1 MAFWSRL
8 IALFALAALSGTA
21 SATFHTFQIEQIF
34 SDASGTVQFLVLH
47 EASGFSG
54 QNFLAGHALMSSAPS
69 TASKTFMF
77 PSNLPNQSTAG
88 KRVLIAS
95 QGFAALGIV
104 TPDYIIPNSF
114 IPLTN
119 GTLNYAFADQVT
131 YAALPTDGL
140 PHALNRN
147 SQPIANVATNYGGNS
162 GSVPAVAPI
171 INYEG
176 LWWNAP
182 AGSES
187 GWGINLAQQG
197 SVIFAT
203 WFTYDL
209 TGKAWWLAMTATPRR
224 PTACIRASLF
234 QTTGPAFDA
243 MPFDPAQVVAT
254 SVGSAT
260 LTFADADNGSFA
272 YSVNGVSQTK
282 ALTRQVFGALPT
294 CTFGAQSNLA
304 LATNFQDLWW
314 RRARRQESGWGI
326 NLTQQGDTIFAT
338 WFTYDHDH
346 TPLWLSATATKTAS
360 NTFAGTLFRTSGPT
374 FNAFD
379 PTKVVL
385 TPVGALTLT
394 FGDGNN
400 ATFAYTVNGVS
411 QSKAITR
418 QVFRDPGTVCQ

>member
-8 IALFALAALSGTA
+8 IATFALAALAGTA

-47 EASGFSG
+47 EVSGLSG
-54 QNFLAGHALMSSAPS
+54 QNFLSGHALVSSAPS
-69 TASKTFMF
+69 IASKTFTF
-77 PSNLPNQSTAG
+77 PSNLANQSTAD

-104 TPDYIIPNSF
+104 TPDYIVPNAF

-131 YAALPTDGL
+131 YAALPTDGT
-140 PHALNRN
+140 HALNRN
-147 SQPIANVATNYGGNS
+147 NQPIANLATNYA
-162 GSVPAVAPI
+162 GSSASVAAIAPP

-182 AGSES
+182 AASES
-187 GWGINLAQQG
+187 GWGINLAHQG
-197 SVIFAT
+197 DVIFAT

-209 TGKAWWLAMTATPRR
+209 TGKAWWLSMTASK
-224 PTACIRASLF
+224 ASDGVYTGNLF

-243 MPFDPAQVVAT
+243 VPFDPVQVVAT
-254 SVGSAT
+254 NVGSAT
-260 LTFADADNGSFA
+260 LTFVDADNGSFA
-272 YSVNGVSQTK
+272 YTVNGVSQTK

-314 RRARRQESGWGI
+314 AAPAASESGWGI
-326 NLTQQGDTIFAT
+326 NLTQQGDAIFAT

-360 NTFAGTLFRTSGPT
+360 NTFAGTLFRTAGPT

-379 PTKVVL
+379 ATKVVL
-385 TPVGALTLT
+385 TAVGSLTLT
-394 FGDGNN
+394 FGDGNA

-418 QVFRDPGTVCQ
+418 QVFREPGTVCQ

>member
-1 MAFWSRL
+1 MAFWLRL
-8 IALFALAALSGTA
+8 IALFVIATMANMA
-21 SATFHTFQIEQIF
+21 SASFHTFQIEQIY
-34 SDASGTVQFLVLH
+34 SDATGTVQFLVLH
-47 EASGFSG
+47 EVSGLSG
-54 QNFLAGHALMSSAPS
+54 QNFLAGHVLTSTQPS
-69 TASKTFMF
+69 TAAKSFTF

-88 KRVLIAS
+88 KRMLIAS

-104 TPDYIIPNSF
+104 TPDYVIPNGF
-114 IPLTN
+114 IPLAN
-119 GTLNYAFADQVT
+119 GTINYASADIVS
-131 YAALPTDGL
+131 YAALPTDGT
-140 PHALNRN
+140 HALNRN
-147 SQPIANVATNYGGNS
+147 SQPVANVATNYAGRS
-162 GSVPAVAPI
+162 ASVVPAVP

-182 AGSES
+182 ADSES
-187 GWGINLAQQG
+187 GWGINLAHQG
-197 SVIFAT
+197 DVIFAT

-209 TGKAWWLAMTATPRR
+209 TGKAWWLSMTANK
-224 PTACIRASLF
+224 TADGVYAGTLF

-260 LTFADADNGSFA
+260 LTFSDANNGSFA
-272 YSVNGVSQTK
+272 YTVNGVSQTK

-304 LATNFQDLWW
+304 LASNYQDLWW
-314 RRARRQESGWGI
+314 AAPAASESGWGI

-338 WFTYDHDH
+338 WFTYDHDR
-346 TPLWLSATATKTAS
+346 TPLWLSATATKTAA
-360 NTFAGTLFRTSGPT
+360 NAFGGTLYRTSGPT

-385 TPVGALTLT
+385 TSVGTLTLT
-394 FGDGNN
+394 FGDGNTG
-400 ATFAYTVNGVS
+400 TFAYTVNNVS
-411 QSKAITR
+411 QSRAITR